1 LPYGYDAGYNTP
13 FNTDAVASTG
23 GNPFTSYNAR
33 LTINPRRLVAPVGQ
47 TVVMQ
52 GGICGDDGYYIKN
65 QPIEWSISPDSVGQ
79 IVEVDRTDQRLF
91 DHWLHRAPI
100 KKSGSYAVGRTSAGS
115 QVLPRDVANPAD
127 DVFLNNGQTWVSIS
141 SASEGSTHISAVAP
155 TVIGWQERQQKATI
169 HWVDGRW
176 QFPSP
181 AISTY
186 GGGYTLATRVARAT
200 DGAPVEGWLVRYEI
214 VGGTPAAFDTNGAQV
229 IEVPTNSRGEAP
241 VTVVP
246 QGEFSGTTQISIE
259 VIRRGR
265 TPGDLPRLPVGQGST
280 SITWTGSGTPALPL
294 EATPTTPT
302 TPTLPPQPA
311 AVPVLTSRVSG
322 AAVTEVGA
330 TATYQFRVENVG
342 TAAAENV
349 EISSVVPPGLRYEA
363 SSPEAGVFGDRLR
376 WELGSL
382 EPSMVRSVTVTYRV
396 ERDNPI
402 ELCATASA
410 ATAQDATDCVTTNV
424 RTTQAR
430 LDVQIRG
437 DQTANVGD
445 QVQYELLI
453 NNLSDRP
460 LTDVVIVVDFDDGL
474 AHAAGLSPI
483 DRNFSGIEPRGVLRQ
498 PLNFTVRSEGRRCF
512 RVTTTSAEGARD
524 QREQCV
530 EIAPSRTVA
539 PPTVPT
545 QPQSPPPRFDLPPA
559 PSGAPDLRGQER
571 PREFAPAAGPRPE
584 ELELRIRRL
593 GADPG
598 NPNFLIYVVE
608 VWNVGEVNHRDVAL
622 SIQTPSGTRFQTS
635 IDPGGVIPARTSPDG
650 RQVDYEPIAE
660 LRAGDKITYQVS
672 VAREAGQVGDFLARL
687 TSDRLATPMMVDDR
701 AP

>member
-1 LPYGYDAGYNTP
+1 
-13 FNTDAVASTG
+13 
-23 GNPFTSYNAR
+23 
-33 LTINPRRLVAPVGQ
+33 
-47 TVVMQ
+47 M
-52 GGICGDDGYYIKN
+52 
-65 QPIEWSISPDSVGQ
+65 
-79 IVEVDRTDQRLF
+79 
-91 DHWLHRAPI
+91 
-100 KKSGSYAVGRTSAGS
+100 
-115 QVLPRDVANPAD
+115 
-127 DVFLNNGQTWVSIS
+127 
-141 SASEGSTHISAVAP
+141 
-155 TVIGWQERQQKATI
+155 
-169 HWVDGRW
+169 
-176 QFPSP
+176 
-181 AISTY
+181 
-186 GGGYTLATRVARAT
+186 
-200 DGAPVEGWLVRYEI
+200 RYEI
-214 VGGTPAAFDTNGAQV
+214 VGGTPAAFDANGAQV
-229 IEVPTNSRGEAP
+229 IEVPTNSTAKRRSRWCHKANFPE
-241 VTVVP
+241 
-246 QGEFSGTTQISIE
+246 QRKLICE

-280 SITWTGSGTPALPL
+280 SITWTGSGTPAVPL
-294 EATPTTPT
+294 ERPERTDTAT
-302 TPTLPPQPA
+302 A
-311 AVPVLTSRVSG
+311 AGGGTVLTSRVSG
-322 AAVTEVGA
+322 VCGAGSWSDRDVPIPGRKRRHGGRRQCRDFQSSCRPACVTKQVRHRPACLATRCVGNWG
-330 TATYQFRVENVG
+330 R
-342 TAAAENV
+342 
-349 EISSVVPPGLRYEA
+349 
-363 SSPEAGVFGDRLR
+363 SSPAWL
-376 WELGSL
+376 
-382 EPSMVRSVTVTYRV
+382 RSVTVTYRV

-424 RTTQAR
+424 RTTQANSTSKSAA
-430 LDVQIRG
+430 IRRP
-437 DQTANVGD
+437 TWEIKFNMNCC
-445 QVQYELLI
+445 I

-498 PLNFTVRSEGRRCF
+498 PLNFTVRREGRRCF

-530 EIAPSRTVA
+530 EIAPSRTVT

-660 LRAGDKITYQVS
+660 LRAGDKITFQVT